1 MCRLST
7 RFFVGKTGE
16 RDQAGSRLTQSD
28 VGTGLCT
35 GMSILWRC
43 YREFKLK
50 CCGVGVHPPLQL
62 SHQVVQF
69 KATALFDMSVASIF
83 VVNNH
88 LDKREYKHPVPR
100 IGTGELCTLT
110 GQCFGSCNLSADKYN
125 GKYRC
130 VPQHVLALIYV
141 KLQLLSLIL

>member
-1 MCRLST
+1 
-7 RFFVGKTGE
+7 
-16 RDQAGSRLTQSD
+16 
-28 VGTGLCT
+28 
-35 GMSILWRC
+35 
-43 YREFKLK
+43 LK

-69 KATALFDMSVASIF
+69 KATALFDTSVASIF

-100 IGTGELCTLT
+100 IGTGELWTLT
-110 GQCFGSCNLSADKYN
+110 GHCFGSCDLSADKYD

-130 VPQHVLALIYV
+130 VPARACCDLCEVPAFVVNFVRSVIAVTEVAVVLGIIATASALTIFLV
-141 KLQLLSLIL
+141 LSL